1 VDPEAVRARLSEVAA
16 RHGEWTAHDVYLGDG
31 VSTFPSLGPD
41 LSRLR
46 RVVQLA
52 ADLTGRPLSELR
64 VLDLGAL
71 EGQFAIE
78 FALQGANA
86 VAIEGRE
93 TNAAKARVAAELL
106 GLERL
111 EIRVEDVRE
120 LSAERHGTFDV
131 VLCLG
136 LLYHLDADDLFPFIG
151 RLAEVCGSLLILDTH
166 VGLSPRKVY
175 RHDGHEYRGI
185 SFAEHSSH
193 ASAAQ
198 RERLLWASLDNEKS
212 FWPTRPS
219 LLNALQRA
227 GFTSVLECGVPAMAR
242 PRDRVCFAAL
252 RGSRVELRSVST
264 VGDAPA
270 VEVPERFGPRWIR
283 GQSRPYLFGKK
294 IALRLLAVRDR
305 RGSKSRLGGSRPS

>member
-1 VDPEAVRARLSEVAA
+1 VDREEARKGLDEVVA
-16 RHGEWTAHDVYLGDG
+16 RHGAWTAHDVYLGDG
-31 VSTFPSLGPD
+31 VSTFPALGPD

-52 ADLTGRPLSELR
+52 ADLTARPLSELR

-78 FALQGANA
+78 FALQGAEA
-86 VAIEGRE
+86 VAIEARE

-111 EIRVEDVRE
+111 DVRVEDVRD
-120 LSAERHGTFDV
+120 LRAERHGTFDV

-136 LLYHLDADDLFPFIG
+136 LLYHLDADDLFPFID
-151 RLAEVCGSLLILDTH
+151 RLAEVCSLLLILDTH
-166 VGLSPRKVY
+166 IGLSPRKVH

-185 SFAEHSSH
+185 TFVEHSSH
-193 ASAAQ
+193 ASAGQ
-198 RERLLWASLDNEKS
+198 RERSLWASLDNESS

-242 PRDRVCFAAL
+242 PRDRVTFAAL
-252 RGSRVELRSVST
+252 RGSPVELRSVST
-264 VGDAPA
+264 GADGPVGD
-270 VEVPERFGPRWIR
+270 VPERFGPRWIR
-283 GQSRPYLFGKK
+283 NQSRLFLLGKR
-294 IALRLLAVRDR
+294 ISLRLLAARDR
-305 RGSKSRLGGSRPS
+305 GGA